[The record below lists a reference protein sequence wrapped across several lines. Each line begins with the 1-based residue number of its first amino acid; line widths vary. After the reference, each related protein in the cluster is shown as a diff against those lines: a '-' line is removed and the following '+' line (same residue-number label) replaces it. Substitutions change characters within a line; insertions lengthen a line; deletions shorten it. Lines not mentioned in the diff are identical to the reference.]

1 MLYFTNPPALSDE
14 EQEKFQRIL
23 DRYVHDALFTST
35 TPLECVRAVHRL
47 IQQNVIYPRQRLRME
62 GAVGVRMSGSGST
75 IFGAFESADAAQ
87 KAHEALPG
95 SVLARTIVQ

>member
-62 GAVGVRMSGSGST
+62 GAVAVRMSGSGSAV
-75 IFGAFESADAAQ
+75 FGVFRTAAEALRAAD
-87 KAHEALPG
+87 ALPG
-95 SVLARTIVQ
+95 ALFTWTC